1 MAINIKS
8 ILFHFHWWHCF
19 NWQIYYAFEGYID
32 SNAIVKAIETKK
44 DTKKI
49 KHSVNDT
56 LTKWNWASK
65 NMYEYRRFSWKLKSV
80 NRMTSKT
87 HAHTQTHTLQNTHSP
102 YNTSK
107 CHQHRT
113 DHFYGFKSTNNA
125 HKKSCKSNYKII
137 IESWIHLL
145 LKKEPPVNSKTQ
157 VEGNG
162 VREPIPLTDL

>member
-1 MAINIKS
+1 M
-8 ILFHFHWWHCF
+8 
-19 NWQIYYAFEGYID
+19 
-32 SNAIVKAIETKK
+32 
-44 DTKKI
+44 
-49 KHSVNDT
+49 NDT

-87 HAHTQTHTLQNTHSP
+87 HTHTNKAR
-102 YNTSK
+102 TSK
-107 CHQHRT
+107 CHQRRT

-125 HKKSCKSNYKII
+125 HKKRCKSNYKII

-145 LKKEPPVNSKTQ
+145 LKRAAPVNSKTQ

-162 VREPIPLTDL
+162 VREPIPLTDLSYMCAACYCIAEPCFVLCAVWHVHHRRGLLGIAIYNYAIHGFELLKENKRGYS